1 MTLLRGL
8 SIRQKLI
15 RVMMLTSVSSIGLT
29 TLALAVYEV
38 ASFRGQVEREL
49 ASVAQVIGANTTAA
63 LSFDD
68 ARAANE
74 TLAALRAEPRVIA
87 ARLFN
92 QEGKAFADYQ
102 ASPGRAALPAS
113 AAAARTPAA
122 AVAVLRPIRLH
133 DDLLGYI
140 YIEADGREIQR
151 RVIRYLLIAGAV
163 LATGSALAFMLS
175 AFLQGVISRPLLAL
189 ATTADEVATRR
200 DYSLRAVKES
210 NDETG
215 QVIDRFNEMLAQI
228 QARDIALRDAHRV
241 LETRVDERT
250 QALKARITEQRRTEQ
265 ALVVAR
271 DAAEAASRAKSAFLA
286 TMSHELRTPLNAII
300 GYSEMLIEEA
310 EDLGQTA
317 CVSDLGRIASAG
329 RHLLALINDILDL
342 SKIEAGRME
351 LTVEPFELPRLLR
364 EVAASVRP
372 LVEQNRNTLTL
383 EVAPDVPPVNGDV
396 MRVRQVLLNLVSNAT
411 KFTEAGTIHVRARLD
426 GDEVH
431 VDVRDTGIGM
441 TPDEVSRLFQEF
453 SQADA
458 STTRRYGGSGLGL
471 AISQRLCRMMGG
483 RITVQSAKGEGS
495 TFTVVLPLHAPTATP
510 SAGSNTDVEVLNV

>member
-1 MTLLRGL
+1 
-8 SIRQKLI
+8 
-15 RVMMLTSVSSIGLT
+15 
-29 TLALAVYEV
+29 
-38 ASFRGQVEREL
+38 
-49 ASVAQVIGANTTAA
+49 
-63 LSFDD
+63 
-68 ARAANE
+68 
-74 TLAALRAEPRVIA
+74 
-87 ARLFN
+87 
-92 QEGKAFADYQ
+92 
-102 ASPGRAALPAS
+102 
-113 AAAARTPAA
+113 
-122 AVAVLRPIRLH
+122 
-133 DDLLGYI
+133 
-140 YIEADGREIQR
+140 
-151 RVIRYLLIAGAV
+151 
-163 LATGSALAFMLS
+163 
-175 AFLQGVISRPLLAL
+175 
-189 ATTADEVATRR
+189 
-200 DYSLRAVKES
+200 
-210 NDETG
+210 
-215 QVIDRFNEMLAQI
+215 
-228 QARDIALRDAHRV
+228 
-241 LETRVDERT
+241 
-250 QALKARITEQRRTEQ
+250 
-265 ALVVAR
+265 
-271 DAAEAASRAKSAFLA
+271 
-286 TMSHELRTPLNAII
+286 
-300 GYSEMLIEEA
+300 
-310 EDLGQTA
+310 
-317 CVSDLGRIASAG
+317 
-329 RHLLALINDILDL
+329 
-342 SKIEAGRME
+342 ME